1 MISGNEL
8 LSAVDGH
15 QRQLVVGDEIRHPV
29 HGSGSLESGWEGH
42 LEVLFPS
49 GHITLTDL
57 DGLCLIPSDL
67 KGAWLLLTTSEAKDW
82 IDNFNHQR
90 RLALA
95 EMKSAFEQ
103 DFLGAD
109 ELFIERLSRYLTR
122 EEFEQEKVFFVQ
134 SWVKKSVPA
143 INEAEPRIPDDEQA
157 TAMASHGTHIQ
168 VVARAGSG
176 KTETVANR
184 AAFLLRHCKVRQGE
198 MLLLAFNKKA
208 AIEMAER
215 VQAKLGTDSIPHIM
229 TFHALAYAIVPG
241 AKQLLVNQSDDGE
254 QSLNQEFQQVLMDS
268 LENHE
273 FESRVRRLMLAH
285 FRADWDRILTGGF
298 DLSRDEMLAYRRSL
312 ASETL
317 RGEYV
322 KSFGEKVI
330 ANLLFEHDVRYLYE
344 QNHWWK
350 GRNYRP
356 DFTLPKTGRM
366 SKGVVIE
373 YFGLIGD
380 PDYDEEAEAKR
391 GYWESKSDEW
401 NFIELNR
408 KHFAGGQ
415 SGFESVLGSLL
426 AKANVPLTRL
436 SEDEIWERAR
446 TRSILR
452 FTEAASGFVGRCRK
466 MWLTPEDL
474 AKKVSAHDSLVDI
487 EAWFIEIATELYVSY
502 LDRLKAIGSDDF
514 DGLMQQSITNVLNGK
529 CEFSRKDERGDLSRI
544 RYLFVDE
551 YQDFTELFHRMVDA
565 IRQINPQIE
574 VFCVGDDWQAINRY
588 AGSDLTYYQK
598 FDSIFSPSV
607 RLGITTNRRSS
618 KSVVEAGNALMV
630 NRGQPA
636 CIGKDVEGSAVIVDL
651 AKFKPTSLEDSL
663 FNKALLTPVV
673 LRIAGKALDTGKS
686 VVLLSVRNKL
696 IEPGGRAFSLDWYL
710 SALRS
715 KLPPTLRDRL
725 SISTAHGYK
734 GKESDVVIILDAMER
749 SYPLIHPNWVFA
761 RVLGESI
768 EAIVDESRRLF
779 YVALTR
785 ARESVFV
792 ITESGRESPFIQ
804 EIRSCPTLGQI
815 QWNNYPPMTGSEW
828 ITVKISGAYDSISPL
843 ISGLK
848 ADGYRYRD
856 LTKSGGNRSW
866 DRSYR
871 VSTLDPRFLDDSPWM
886 VIAKTNEICNGVVA
900 DIHNGT
906 DQRIARFQLMSGQ
919 LQSDDQGSFQAF
931 DWALFISKSVAPTE
945 QLLSVSE
952 D

>member
-1 MISGNEL
+1 MG
-8 LSAVDGH
+8 V
-15 QRQLVVGDEIRHPV
+15 
-29 HGSGSLESGWEGH
+29 LESGWEGH
-42 LEVLFPS
+42 LEVRFPF
-49 GHITLTDL
+49 GLVTLTDL
-57 DGLCLIPSDL
+57 DGFCLIPSDL
-67 KGAWLLLTTSEAKDW
+67 KGAWLLLTSSEAQTW
-82 IDNFNHQR
+82 IDSYNRQR
-90 RLALA
+90 NQALA
-95 EMKSAFEQ
+95 EMKTAFVK

-109 ELFIERLSRYLTR
+109 GLFSEKLSRFLTR
-122 EEFEQEKVFFVQ
+122 EEFDQEKILFIQ
-134 SWVKKSVPA
+134 SWVRDSVPA
-143 INEAEPRIPDDEQA
+143 IKGTAPRIPDDEQA
-157 TAMASHGTHIQ
+157 SAMASHGAHVQ

-176 KTETVANR
+176 KTETVTNR
-184 AAFLLRHCKVRQGE
+184 AAFLQKHCNVRPGE
-198 MLLLAFNKKA
+198 MLLLAFNKEA
-208 AIEMAER
+208 ATEMADR
-215 VQAKLGTDSIPHIM
+215 VQAKLGSESIPHIM

-241 AKQLLVNQSDDGE
+241 AKHLLVNQSDDGD
-254 QSLNQEFQQVLMDS
+254 QSLNQEFQQVLMDA
-268 LENHE
+268 LEDQE

-285 FRADWDRILTGGF
+285 FRADWDRIVTGGF
-298 DLSRDEMLAYRRSL
+298 NLSRDEMLAYRRSL

-330 ANLLFEHDVRYLYE
+330 ANFLFEHDVRYLYE
-344 QNHWWK
+344 QNHWWR

-356 DFTLPKTGRM
+356 DFTLPKSGRM

-380 PDYDEEAEAKR
+380 PDYDEEVDAKR
-391 GYWESKSDEW
+391 SYWGSKSDEW
-401 NFIELNR
+401 TFIELTP

-415 SGFESVLGSLL
+415 AAFERVLGSEL
-426 AKANVPLTRL
+426 AKANVPLVRL

-466 MWLTPEDL
+466 MWLTPKEL
-474 AKKVSAHDSLVDI
+474 AKKVSAHQALVDI
-487 EAWFIEIATELYVSY
+487 EAWFIGIASELYVSY
-502 LDRLKAIGSDDF
+502 LDRLKAIEADDF
-514 DGLMQQSITNVLNGK
+514 DGLMQQAIARVQNGTK
-529 CEFSRKDERGDLSRI
+529 EFSRKDEKGDLSRI

-551 YQDFTELFHRMVDA
+551 YQDFTELFHRMVGA
-565 IRQINPQIE
+565 IRQLNPEIE

-588 AGSDLTYYQK
+588 AGSDLTYYQN

-618 KSVVEAGNALMV
+618 RRVVETGNALML

-636 CIGKDVEGSAVIVDL
+636 CTGKDVDGSAIIVDL
-651 AKFKPTSLEDSL
+651 ARFKPTSLEDSL
-663 FNKALLTPVV
+663 FNKAVLTPVV
-673 LRIAGKALDTGKS
+673 LRIAGQALDAGKS

-696 IEPGGRAFSLDWYL
+696 VEPGGRTFSLDWYL

-715 KLPPTLRDRL
+715 KLPPPLRDRL

-804 EIRSCPTLGQI
+804 EISSYPSLSKI
-815 QWNNYPPMTGSEW
+815 QWDCYPPMTGSEW
-828 ITVKISGAYDSISPL
+828 ITVKVSGEYDSILPL
-843 ISGLK
+843 IDGLK
-848 ADGYRYRD
+848 ADSYRYRD
-856 LTKSGGNRSW
+856 LSKSGGNRSW

-871 VSTLDPRFLDDSPWM
+871 VSTLAPRFLDDSPWM
-886 VIAKTNEICNGVVA
+886 VFTKSSDICNGVAV
-900 DIHNGT
+900 DIHNGA
-906 DQRIARFQLMSGQ
+906 DQRVARLRVLDGK
-919 LQSDDQGSFQAF
+919 LLNDDQGVDVPFDGAAF
-931 DWALFISKSVAPTE
+931 VSSIGSPVEPIPSDTE
-945 QLLSVSE
+945 